1 MKNIQHT
8 GACPR
13 QPPYEV
19 QSHISGA
26 YGVAI
31 PYVKP
36 TFIKA
41 GFTGWQPRIRVVFT
55 SSSQINMYT
64 YNIMAN
70 KTRNAN
76 RKKQLKNKRKSR
88 RQNQKKVKCVMC
100 EKTTCKKSSLVPA
113 SCLAKN
119 MDKSHRVCQKCWW
132 DPKKGFALETSSHK
146 CRGCQKNMPLNQST
160 LIPSV
165 IDLTL
170 D

>member
-1 MKNIQHT
+1 
-8 GACPR
+8 
-13 QPPYEV
+13 
-19 QSHISGA
+19 
-26 YGVAI
+26 
-31 PYVKP
+31 
-36 TFIKA
+36 
-41 GFTGWQPRIRVVFT
+41 
-55 SSSQINMYT
+55 
-64 YNIMAN
+64 MAN

-119 MDKSHRVCQKCWW
+119 MDKSHRVYSQKCWW

-160 LIPSV
+160 LIPSI

>member
-1 MKNIQHT
+1 
-8 GACPR
+8 
-13 QPPYEV
+13 
-19 QSHISGA
+19 
-26 YGVAI
+26 
-31 PYVKP
+31 
-36 TFIKA
+36 
-41 GFTGWQPRIRVVFT
+41 
-55 SSSQINMYT
+55 
-64 YNIMAN
+64 MAN

-113 SCLAKN
+113 SCSAKN
-119 MDKSHRVCQKCWW
+119 MDKSRRVCQKCWW

>member
-1 MKNIQHT
+1 M
-8 GACPR
+8 P
-13 QPPYEV
+13 
-19 QSHISGA
+19 
-26 YGVAI
+26 
-31 PYVKP
+31 
-36 TFIKA
+36 
-41 GFTGWQPRIRVVFT
+41 
-55 SSSQINMYT
+55 
-64 YNIMAN
+64 N

-100 EKTTCKKSSLVPA
+100 EKNTCKKSSFTPA
-113 SCLAKN
+113 SCLTKN

-160 LIPSV
+160 LIPSI

>member
-1 MKNIQHT
+1 
-8 GACPR
+8 
-13 QPPYEV
+13 
-19 QSHISGA
+19 
-26 YGVAI
+26 
-31 PYVKP
+31 
-36 TFIKA
+36 
-41 GFTGWQPRIRVVFT
+41 
-55 SSSQINMYT
+55 
-64 YNIMAN
+64 MAN

-146 CRGCQKNMPLNQST
+146 CRERTLLSGQSNGPT
-160 LIPSV
+160 QRIYTRLEIGLFGKWFV
-165 IDLTL
+165 WK
-170 D
+170 

>member
-1 MKNIQHT
+1 
-8 GACPR
+8 
-13 QPPYEV
+13 
-19 QSHISGA
+19 
-26 YGVAI
+26 
-31 PYVKP
+31 
-36 TFIKA
+36 
-41 GFTGWQPRIRVVFT
+41 
-55 SSSQINMYT
+55 
-64 YNIMAN
+64 MAN

-76 RKKQLKNKRKSR
+76 RKKRLKNKRKSR
-88 RQNQKKVKCVMC
+88 RRNQKKVKRVMC
-100 EKTTCKKSSLVPA
+100 EKTTCKKSSLAPA

-132 DPKKGFALETSSHK
+132 DPKKDFALETRSHK